1 MLKFRSTIARLVL
14 AGTAVRSVFSALPC
28 FAAALALAAALTM
41 TLAGSVN
48 ASPVETNLS
57 GTITAIPSGLSSV
70 MSVGDPFDINLY
82 WDDAEPNLIASP
94 DYSAINVGT
103 LWLYLFGSFTGF
115 VDDVVVTGGTWTSQM
130 RIDFTSVIRGVYLPM
145 TVTIKGT
152 GNTPGQILP
161 DFTTILSS
169 LVDIDLTALAGYI
182 VVDGPTQAVIEN
194 IGTIAV
200 PEPSTAL
207 LVLTGL
213 LGLAARRRRCA

>member
-1 MLKFRSTIARLVL
+1 
-14 AGTAVRSVFSALPC
+14 
-28 FAAALALAAALTM
+28 
-41 TLAGSVN
+41 
-48 ASPVETNLS
+48 
-57 GTITAIPSGLSSV
+57 